1 MMIFFSQ
8 PFTAAVAWLPHQETE
23 ELIAQASASCQK
35 KNGFHGVCVCVSVF
49 HLWPAS
55 YIILTIIRVNKKIE
69 SEASQ
74 G

>member
-1 MMIFFSQ
+1 MIFSQ

-35 KNGFHGVCVCVSVF
+35 KMVSMVCVCVCFSF
-49 HLWPAS
+49 MASQLYHLDDNKS
-55 YIILTIIRVNKKIE
+55 KKKIE

>member
-1 MMIFFSQ
+1 MIFFSQ

-23 ELIAQASASCQK
+23 ELIAQASASCRK
-35 KNGFHGVCVCVSVF
+35 KNGFHGVCVCVCFSF
-49 HLWPAS
+49 MASQLYHLDDNKS
-55 YIILTIIRVNKKIE
+55 KKKIE